1 MARTFGAPHSARDGP
16 TAMGQ
21 AVALSL
27 IASLLLLSACASVS
41 TSTGT
46 SSDRLP
52 ATPFEQQ
59 QLSQARAQAAQGH
72 LAEAAT
78 HWEVLSVLRPNEPGY
93 ARQLA
98 LVRTQIERETSVELA
113 AARAARQRGAID
125 EASQHY
131 LAVLALQPD
140 NEAAADALRAIE
152 REHNKREHLG
162 RHASMTLGGRANKDS
177 LQTSGQAAT
186 ALSAQRNDLEHAALL
201 AGQGEFED
209 AITLLNQRLKTR
221 PQDAA
226 TKEQLADVYFAQAE
240 ALAPRDKEGAIA
252 ALRKC
257 LQLQPRY
264 AAARSRL
271 AQLTAKP

>member
-1 MARTFGAPHSARDGP
+1 MRGKLATPSLV
-16 TAMGQ
+16 
-21 AVALSL
+21 AV
-27 IASLLLLSACASVS
+27 LLSACASAPPSGDSLRAVLPQS
-41 TSTGT
+41 T
-46 SSDRLP
+46 
-52 ATPFEQQ
+52 FEQQ
-59 QLSQARAQAAQGH
+59 QLAQARSQAAQGH

-78 HWEVLSVLRPNEPGY
+78 HWEVLSVLRPNEPSY
-93 ARQLA
+93 AQQWAQARA
-98 LVRTQIERETSVELA
+98 QIEREASRELGA
-113 AARAARQRGAID
+113 AKAARQRGALD

-140 NEAAADALRAIE
+140 HTDAAEALRAIE

-162 RHASMTLGGRANKDS
+162 RYARQTLGSRVNQDS
-177 LQTSGQAAT
+177 LQKGSQAAN

-201 AGQGEFED
+201 AGQGEFDD
-209 AITLLNQRLKTR
+209 AITLLSQRLKTK

-226 TKEQLADVYFAQAE
+226 TKELLADVYFAQAE
-240 ALAPRDKEGAIA
+240 ALAPRDKDGAIA

-271 AQLTAKP
+271 AQLTARP